1 MSSSEAGS
9 AAGAFAPLAH
19 GSLYIHGDDTVP
31 GPLHP
36 KLKALLAAWQARCC
50 GRDMPRRDDLPA
62 QKLRPWLGH
71 LALLEPAGAS
81 FRFRI
86 SGTDLIPRCGGEA
99 TGKSVDELPPEF
111 GASLSAI
118 LRRACASRAPVLAAL
133 IQRQEDSTALYSEL
147 VLPLQD
153 RDPAHLLLLL
163 GSYSLLG

>member
-1 MSSSEAGS
+1 MSSEAATAVGT
-9 AAGAFAPLAH
+9 FVPLSH

-50 GRDMPRRDDLPA
+50 GRDMPRRADLPA
-62 QKLRPWLGH
+62 EKLRPWLGH

-118 LRRACASRAPVLAAL
+118 LRRACATRAPIVAAL
-133 IQRQEDSTALYSEL
+133 IQRQEHSTAIYSEL

-153 RDPAHLLLLL
+153 RDPAQLLLLL
-163 GSYSLLG
+163 GSYPILG

>member
-1 MSSSEAGS
+1 MSSREAGT
-9 AAGAFAPLAH
+9 AAGSFAPLSQ
-19 GSLYIHGDDTVP
+19 GTLYIHGDDTVP

-50 GRDMPRRDDLPA
+50 GRDMPRRDDLPP
-62 QKLRPWLGH
+62 QTLRPWLSH

-99 TGKSVDELPPEF
+99 TGKSVADLPAEF
-111 GASLSAI
+111 GASLSEI
-118 LRRACASRAPVLAAL
+118 LRRACATRAPVIAAL
-133 IQRQEDSTALYSEL
+133 IQRQDEGTALYSEL

-153 RDPAHLLLLL
+153 RDPAQLLLLL
-163 GSYSLLG
+163 GSYAIL